1 MGKFIVI
8 KAEDWEK
15 LKSASKHGLHS
26 LPNIPIIELS
36 TDESIED
43 SAEKAIYNEINKGNY
58 ELSAFEGGYTQDC
71 YRFMFISERNKDLKI
86 TVSSKEKY
94 RINKQIVE
102 I

>member
-43 SAEKAIYNEINKGNY
+43 SAVCLC
-58 ELSAFEGGYTQDC
+58 LSQSVT
-71 YRFMFISERNKDLKI
+71 
-86 TVSSKEKY
+86 
-94 RINKQIVE
+94 RI
-102 I
+102 